1 MTKRILNIAPSYPLN
16 EIEFW
21 RIQVA
26 ESESGKEVRS
36 TRWNFPRHD
45 WDLYWRRAAR
55 VSEAEAIVDILRET
69 KGGGE
74 SFHWVMPYP
83 STRKDIY
90 MGTGTGS
97 RENWILPVWVPG
109 SYSIYVNSAIYTAG
123 SQYTVDSYG
132 GANSFHIIQINSPPP
147 AAGEA
152 VHCTFV
158 NGYYAPLVRQLNPW
172 KSALIPPGFSTFE
185 CYLTL
190 REPKED
196 MPAL

>member
-1 MTKRILNIAPSYPLN
+1 MPKRFLDITPSYPLG

-21 RIQVA
+21 RVQVA

-45 WDLYWRRAAR
+45 WDLYWRRASR

-69 KGGGE
+69 KGGGT
-74 SFHWVMPYP
+74 SFHWKMPYP
-83 STRKDIY
+83 SSRKDIY
-90 MGTGTGS
+90 MGTGTGA
-97 RENWILPVWVPG
+97 RTAWVLPVWIPG
-109 SYSIYVNSAIYTAG
+109 SFTLYVNSAQQTVTTH
-123 SQYTVDSYG
+123 YTVTSYG
-132 GANSFHIIQINSPPP
+132 GANSLHIITFGTAPPS
-147 AAGEA
+147 GQA

-158 NGYYAPLVRQLNPW
+158 DGYYTPLVRQLNPW
-172 KSALIPPGFSTFE
+172 RSSLIPPGFSTFE

-196 MPAL
+196 MPAS